1 MAAEID
7 SQSPPLAARDPSSP
21 LHAPPGRDRSHAAH
35 QGRVC
40 ATVVC
45 PPRPLSTHGYSS
57 PQPWAERGAGCLV
70 RIYCGELSVAPC
82 PWGADATES
91 RLRPALWGVLCR
103 PTHPRGNRGHSRVRL
118 RPGARGALVPKGVA
132 VPRETVS
139 LPCVGDN
146 RFLGMAWG
154 FLGGVVI
161 RMGCCCCCCCVLWG
175 RSFVRQ
181 E

>member
-1 MAAEID
+1 MVAEID

-103 PTHPRGNRGHSRVRL
+103 PTHPRGNRGYSRARL
-118 RPGARGALVPKGVA
+118 RPGLRGALVSKGVA
-132 VPRETVS
+132 VPWETFQ
-139 LPCVGDN
+139 LPRVGVASFPGD
-146 RFLGMAWG
+146 GMG
-154 FLGGVVI
+154 LSGGSRDSKGVVA
-161 RMGCCCCCCCVLWG
+161 VVV
-175 RSFVRQ
+175 FVWA
-181 E
+181 